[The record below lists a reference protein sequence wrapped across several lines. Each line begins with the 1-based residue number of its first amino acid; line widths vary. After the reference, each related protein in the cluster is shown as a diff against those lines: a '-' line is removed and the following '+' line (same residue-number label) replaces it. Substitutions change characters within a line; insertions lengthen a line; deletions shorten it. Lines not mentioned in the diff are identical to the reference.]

1 MLTNVF
7 FDYFYVGIS
16 GFISVLVLIFSFS
29 LLFKMNLIDIIS
41 TIITVCV
48 LLIAF
53 VTMIKFYIFGIS
65 AVSLFVFTV
74 FAKEVLRQYG
84 LNKQKK
90 NKTEYKTE
98 KE

>member
-7 FDYFYVGIS
+7 FDYFYVGIA

-48 LLIAF
+48 LLISF
-53 VTMIKFYIFGIS
+53 VTMIKFYVFGIS
-65 AVSLFVFTV
+65 AVGLFVFTV
-74 FAKEVLRQYG
+74 FAKEILRQYG

>member
-7 FDYFYVGIS
+7 FDYFYVGIA

-53 VTMIKFYIFGIS
+53 VTMIKFYVFGIS
-65 AVSLFVFTV
+65 AVGLFVFTV
-74 FAKEVLRQYG
+74 FAKEIVRQCE

>member
-7 FDYFYVGIS
+7 FDYFYVGIA

-41 TIITVCV
+41 TIITICV

-53 VTMIKFYIFGIS
+53 VTMIKFYVFGIS
-65 AVSLFVFTV
+65 AVGLFVFTV
-74 FAKEVLRQYG
+74 FAKEIVRQYE